1 VLLKRA
7 ADAAT
12 QKGKRHPYEVIG
24 VDPVASA
31 SQIRKAYLK
40 LSLKFHPD
48 KNGGK
53 LEAEQAFRDI
63 QDAYEI
69 IGDPE
74 KRSVFDDFGSGG
86 NDPHQQFTNEGDW
99 QRHGNAHQV
108 RLHDASLAACASVC
122 NRATF
127 ILDPRSSRLC
137 P

>member
-1 VLLKRA
+1 MKRA
-7 ADAAT
+7 ADAASH
-12 QKGKRHPYEVIG
+12 KGKRHPYEVIG
-24 VDPVASA
+24 VDPSASA

-48 KNGGK
+48 KNGGR
-53 LEAEQAFRDI
+53 LEAEQAFMDI

-86 NDPHQQFTNEGDW
+86 NDPNQQFTNEGDW

-108 RLHDASLAACASVC
+108 RRHDAALAARSSVC
-122 NRATF
+122 NRETF
-127 ILDPRSSRLC
+127 ILDPRSSRR
-137 P
+137 